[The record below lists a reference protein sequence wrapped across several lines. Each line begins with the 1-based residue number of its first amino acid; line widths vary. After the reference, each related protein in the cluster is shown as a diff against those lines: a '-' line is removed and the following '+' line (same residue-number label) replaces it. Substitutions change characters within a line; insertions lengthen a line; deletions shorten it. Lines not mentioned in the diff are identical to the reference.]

1 MVAMSRLRAHLA
13 WLLRG
18 HVHVGNALEGLS
30 RDLRELQLKVG
41 ELDNA
46 IAALPMYVDE
56 QIAGVSIQLAGTNA
70 EQLRHLR
77 AARNAC
83 DAATDDLAERI
94 AAMHTRLP

>member
-1 MVAMSRLRAHLA
+1 MVAMSRLRPHLG

-18 HVHVGNALEGLS
+18 HVQVGNALDGLS

-46 IAALPMYVDE
+46 IAALPIYVDG
-56 QIAGVSIQLAGTNA
+56 QIAGVSGQLATTNA
-70 EQLRHLR
+70 EQLRHLQ

-94 AAMHTRLP
+94 AVIHTRLP